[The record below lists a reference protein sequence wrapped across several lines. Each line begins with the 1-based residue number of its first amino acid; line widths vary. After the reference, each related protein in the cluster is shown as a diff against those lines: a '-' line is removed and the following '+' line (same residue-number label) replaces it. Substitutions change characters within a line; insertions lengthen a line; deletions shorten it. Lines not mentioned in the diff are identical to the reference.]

1 MSDRPRAVLVLADG
15 TVFHG
20 DSIGAEGL
28 AVGEVIFNTAMTGYQ
43 EILTDPSYSSQLVT
57 LTYPSIGNTG
67 VNSEDTESTQS
78 AKVVHAAGLI
88 IRNLSLVT
96 SNWRCQQ
103 SLPDFL
109 KQHNTLAI
117 SGVDTRKLTRI
128 LRKKGVLA
136 GCIMAGRIDEAE
148 ALQQAQTFPGLIG
161 MDLVRTV
168 SCHQSWGFN
177 GSQQNSE
184 LDQRVA
190 VLDLGVRKSTLNKL
204 AALGCRVTV
213 YPAQTEAEK
222 ILAAQPDGIVLSG
235 GPGDPQACSYAIE
248 TVRALLTS
256 DIPVLGIHL
265 GYQLIALAA
274 GAKTIKMKVGHYGAN
289 HPVLELDS
297 GQVIITSQNH
307 GFVVDVDSLPA
318 NARITHRSLFDNGL
332 QGFELTD
339 YPVFCFQGQAE
350 TRVTSQTTDY
360 LLSRFINRM
369 TVNKQV

>member
-28 AVGEVIFNTAMTGYQ
+28 VVGEVIFNTAMTGYQ

-57 LTYPSIGNTG
+57 LTYPNIGNTG

-117 SGVDTRKLTRI
+117 AGIDTRKLTRI

-136 GCIMAGRIDEAE
+136 GCIMAGRIDGAK
-148 ALQQAQTFPGLIG
+148 ALRQAQTFPGLIG

-177 GSQQNSE
+177 ENQQNSE
-184 LDQRVA
+184 PDQRVA

-307 GFVVDVDSLPA
+307 GFVVDADSLPE
-318 NARITHRSLFDNGL
+318 NACITHRSLFDNSL

-339 YPVFCFQGQAE
+339 YPVFGFQGQAE
-350 TRVTSQTTDY
+350 TRATSQTTDY

-369 TVNKQV
+369 AVNKQV